1 MLKIY
6 EPESVSNRSPE
17 VNNKL
22 KVLKK
27 KSAGL
32 RWFGVILDMIIFVAL
47 FTRAEYSISIGLL
60 DSYIVYK
67 GGSVCSQN

>member
-27 KSAGL
+27 KSTGL
-32 RWFGVILDMIIFVAL
+32 RGFGVILELIAL

-67 GGSVCSQN
+67 GGSVCSQKQH

>member
-32 RWFGVILDMIIFVAL
+32 RGGGVILELIAL

-60 DSYIVYK
+60 DIYIVYK
-67 GGSVCSQN
+67 GGSVCSQKQH